1 VGDNI
6 LDAIDDTIHAKARL
20 GIMSLLL
27 SHGACDFGFLRE
39 QLGLT
44 EGNLGAHIRVLEEAN
59 YVHVEK
65 TFVGRRP
72 KTILT
77 HTEHGQKMFRQYLEG
92 LERIIRMAQTGL
104 SDGVGDEPK
113 R

>member
-1 VGDNI
+1 MTDSI
-6 LDAIDDTIHAKARL
+6 LDSIDDTIHAKARL

-27 SHGACDFGFLRE
+27 SNGPCDFGFLKE
-39 QLGLT
+39 HLGLT

-59 YVHVEK
+59 YIHVEK

-77 HTEHGQKMFRQYLEG
+77 HTEHGENMFRQYIEG
-92 LERIIRMAQTGL
+92 LERLIRMAQSGFT
-104 SDGVGDEPK
+104 EPK
-113 R
+113 Q